1 MPQKKQIPQFK
12 NEEEERKQSERIIEV
27 QNFTRL
33 IELYDAAI
41 QNAPGTS
48 YANMAYKM
56 KMQTLLG
63 WKKTSNQ
70 GMTITVGLDKSNYG
84 DKRGEK
90 EVRYS
95 IYLPIFVETFNQLE
109 TEFPN
114 DPELN
119 LYRLKIVDLYK
130 SIKDKESQKI
140 WLNKVLANSVKGDPY
155 YNTAII
161 AAQKLK

>member
-1 MPQKKQIPQFK
+1 
-12 NEEEERKQSERIIEV
+12 
-27 QNFTRL
+27 
-33 IELYDAAI
+33 
-41 QNAPGTS
+41 
-48 YANMAYKM
+48 
-56 KMQTLLG
+56 
-63 WKKTSNQ
+63 
-70 GMTITVGLDKSNYG
+70 MTITVGLDKSNYG
-84 DKRGEK
+84 DRRGEK

-119 LYRLKIVDLYK
+119 FYRLKIVDLYK

-140 WLNKVLANSVKGDPY
+140 WLNKVLANSVKGDAY